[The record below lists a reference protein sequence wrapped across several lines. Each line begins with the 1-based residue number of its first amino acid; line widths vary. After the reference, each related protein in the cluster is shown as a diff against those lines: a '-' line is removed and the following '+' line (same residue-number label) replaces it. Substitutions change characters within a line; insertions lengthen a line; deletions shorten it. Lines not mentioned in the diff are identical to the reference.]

1 MANLFLLHVHA
12 TWGKKQNN
20 KTKNNN
26 KNALQL
32 YSLVPPLN
40 KIWVTH
46 YLNEDSSLDQSL

>member
-12 TWGKKQNN
+12 TWGKKQ
-20 KTKNNN
+20 KNNN

-46 YLNEDSSLDQSL
+46 YLNEDSSPDQSL

>member
-32 YSLVPPLN
+32 HSLVPPLN

-46 YLNEDSSLDQSL
+46 YLNEDSSPDQSL